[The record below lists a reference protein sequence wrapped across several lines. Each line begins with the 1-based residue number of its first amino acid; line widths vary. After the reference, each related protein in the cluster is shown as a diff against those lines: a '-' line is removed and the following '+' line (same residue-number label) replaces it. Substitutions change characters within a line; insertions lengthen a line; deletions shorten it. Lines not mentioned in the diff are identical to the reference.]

1 MTKILVIISYLI
13 SDQFFFFKLVINLI
27 VRFLITKNQY
37 LVINIKKLINS
48 NQILVT
54 KNISY

>member
-1 MTKILVIISYLI
+1 VTKILVIISYLI